1 MNNRIFYSK
10 KVRFLTKWCNSI
22 LLGIVIAQTKRNGGA
37 NTMATIRE
45 RNGTYQITVYSGF
58 DLNGRRK
65 RETTTF
71 TPPKELSPKKKE
83 KVVQAFAIDFENRI
97 KNGLVLAGEKTT
109 LREFVDRWRE
119 EYATQNLEP
128 GTLEKYNAEIDDKI
142 LPMLGHMILTEIK
155 PHNVNGFYV
164 SMTKSG
170 VRRDGKPGG
179 YSKGTITKTANVL
192 SSILKTAVDWEV
204 INRNPCD
211 KVRTHGEDVADKIKF
226 FTPAQVSCFLEY
238 IEKPYEIHT
247 RGHSRV
253 DDTGIQYQVGDYTLT
268 RTMPEQLRVLF
279 NLAVFSGL
287 RKGEML
293 ALQWSDI
300 DFENSTVSVTKAAAV
315 VDGKQ
320 VCKAPKTKN
329 SRREVSIP
337 RFLTDR
343 LRNMMVEQTRTK
355 ESLGAYWKGNNWLFT
370 QSDGS
375 MMSYSTPYAT
385 FQDAIDRYNADKEP
399 ADQLPHIPFHGLRHT
414 SATLLIAAHQDVRTV
429 SNRLGHA
436 QASTTMN
443 IYAHALKEND
453 RTASNALENMLCKSG
468 A

>member
-1 MNNRIFYSK
+1 
-10 KVRFLTKWCNSI
+10 
-22 LLGIVIAQTKRNGGA
+22 
-37 NTMATIRE
+37 MATIRE

-71 TPPKELSPKKKE
+71 TPPKELSPKKRE
-83 KVVQAFAIDFENRI
+83 KIVQAFAIDFENRV

-109 LREFVDRWRE
+109 LREFVERWRE

-142 LPMLGHMILTEIK
+142 LPMLGNMILTEIK
-155 PHNVNGFYV
+155 PHNVNAFYV
-164 SMTKSG
+164 SMTKNG

-179 YSKGTITKTANVL
+179 YSKGTIAKTANVL

-253 DDTGIQYQVGDYTLT
+253 DDTGIQYQVDDYTLT

-300 DFENSTVSVTKAAAV
+300 DFDNSTVSVTKAAAV

-343 LRNMMVEQTRTK
+343 LRNMMIEQTRTK
-355 ESLGAYWKGNNWLFT
+355 ESLGAYWKGNNWLFI

-414 SATLLIAAHQDVRTV
+414 SATLLIAAHQDVRE
-429 SNRLGHA
+429 SKAA
-436 QASTTMN
+436 QKVQYSPSFRN
-443 IYAHALKEND
+443 YQFFLSFCVYFSSKIKHLKKVRKIRFFKIPIFQKFESFKKITPN
-453 RTASNALENMLCKSG
+453 
-468 A
+468 